1 MATMQ
6 GEAENF
12 MPGSPLVLPLQMPA
26 WAVGALLLVS
36 ALLARA
42 QTQPIAAPLPGPA
55 ETPPVTSAPIAASTK
70 DALMARAELLYDSAE
85 KSGLHAFGCQ
95 VHPDWNLI
103 MTSSRKD
110 APLPADDPRLPL
122 LNQVRITLHARLNGS
137 STLNW
142 QPPAGPLDPSA
153 EATLGTAHRGIEQ
166 TLLGVLKLWAPLV
179 NGSIPESFGE
189 DNFALAQSENGYTL
203 RSEDKQHSVT
213 EQFDRNLLLTQYV
226 SIESGSTIRIAPN
239 FERTRQGLLLSSF
252 IARIHAAGA
261 RPQSASAVT
270 DQETQVAL
278 EYAPATQP
286 TGRIQPIPVR
296 LAIEIPHLVTMSFAL
311 DSCSQEPDG
320 FQ

>member
-6 GEAENF
+6 GQAENL
-12 MPGSPLVLPLQMPA
+12 MPGSPLVLPLHMPA

-42 QTQPIAAPLPGPA
+42 QTLPLAAPLPVPGQ
-55 ETPPVTSAPIAASTK
+55 TPSVASAK
-70 DALMARAELLYDSAE
+70 DALIASAELLYDSAE

-137 STLNW
+137 STLDW

-153 EATLGTAHRGIEQ
+153 QDTLGTAHRGIEQ

-179 NGSIPESFGE
+179 NPK
-189 DNFALAQSENGYTL
+189 NGT
-203 RSEDKQHSVT
+203 
-213 EQFDRNLLLTQYV
+213 
-226 SIESGSTIRIAPN
+226 
-239 FERTRQGLLLSSF
+239 
-252 IARIHAAGA
+252 
-261 RPQSASAVT
+261 
-270 DQETQVAL
+270 
-278 EYAPATQP
+278 
-286 TGRIQPIPVR
+286 
-296 LAIEIPHLVTMSFAL
+296 
-311 DSCSQEPDG
+311 
-320 FQ
+320 